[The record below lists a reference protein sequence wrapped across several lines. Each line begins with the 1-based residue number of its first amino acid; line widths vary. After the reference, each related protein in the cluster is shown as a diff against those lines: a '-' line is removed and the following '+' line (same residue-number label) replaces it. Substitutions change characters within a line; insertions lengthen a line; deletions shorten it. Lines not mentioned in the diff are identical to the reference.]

1 MSTSTSTAKKIL
13 VLLAHPDLPKSKA
26 NRPLAEGIRDL
37 PGVTLRDLYALYP
50 DYRIDVAAEQKL
62 LVEHDA
68 LVLQFPLY
76 WYSTPALLKLW
87 QDVVL
92 TWGFAYGPDAA
103 VLKGKPFLVAVTT
116 GSPDA
121 VYQTGGRN
129 EYTLSEF
136 LRPLF
141 KTFAVCGMIEEPLFS
156 VPGVYRME
164 PDALQAMVAQYRER
178 LRKFIAGESPLV

>member
-1 MSTSTSTAKKIL
+1 MSTQNPSAKKIL

-37 PGVTLRDLYALYP
+37 PGVTLRNLYALYP
-50 DYRIDVAAEQKL
+50 DYQIDVAAEQQL

-76 WYSTPALLKLW
+76 WYSTPALLKHW

-103 VLKGKPFLVAVTT
+103 VLKGKPFMIAVTT

-121 VYQTGGRN
+121 VYQTGARN
-129 EYTLSEF
+129 EFTLAEF
-136 LRPLF
+136 LRPIF
-141 KTFAVCGMIEEPLFS
+141 KTFAVCGMVEEPLFS

-164 PDALQAMVAQYRER
+164 PEALQSVVAQYRER
-178 LRKFIAGESPLV
+178 LRKLTAGETSLA